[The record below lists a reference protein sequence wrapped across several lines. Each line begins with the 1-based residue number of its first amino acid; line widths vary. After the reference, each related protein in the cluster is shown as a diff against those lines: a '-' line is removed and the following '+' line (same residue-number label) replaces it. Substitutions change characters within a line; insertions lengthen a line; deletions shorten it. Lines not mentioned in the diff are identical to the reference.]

1 MKPAPDRVKDIP
13 INYARKFSIVP
24 CYDGERIVIAASP
37 ETPDEIIDE
46 MTRLTGIEEVKRVSR
61 ETVRTL
67 IDDTYEAA
75 TDGKDELAPNGFE
88 RELDELKTKI
98 GESPDLLDTQ
108 DEAPVIRFVNSM
120 LFRAIRQK
128 ASDIH
133 IEPYENEFLVRNR
146 IDGVLYNVANLPA
159 GLHPAV
165 VSRIKIMAGLDIA
178 EKRLPQDGRIRVK
191 IGERDI
197 DIRVSTVP
205 TSFGERVVLRILD
218 RSSILLGLDDLGM
231 SPEQLDSFRSFLRK
245 TTGIILV
252 TGPTGSGKT
261 TTLYAAIRSLD
272 SETKNIITIEDPVEY
287 QIKGIGQIQVNPK
300 INLTFANGLRSI
312 LRQDPDIIMV
322 GEIRDSET
330 AEISIHASL
339 TGHLVLST
347 LHTNDASGAITRL
360 IDMGIEPFLISSS
373 LECVIAQR
381 LVRKLCN
388 RCKMPYEPDQSE
400 LNTLGL
406 SNGLKFFRP
415 VGCEDCYDTGFK
427 GRTGI
432 FELLRVTDRIKKLI
446 TEKADANV
454 IREEAIREGMKPLMR
469 HGAQKVADGTTC
481 LEEVLRVVSET
492 EVQQ

>member
-1 MKPAPDRVKDIP
+1 MLEPFPEKVKRIP
-13 INYARKFSIVP
+13 IHYARKFLLVP
-24 CYDGERIVIAASP
+24 CREGGTPVIAATD
-37 ETPDEIIDE
+37 ETPLEIVDEIR
-46 MTRLTGIEEVKRVSR
+46 RLTGIREVRRIPPQEVKS
-61 ETVRTL
+61 L
-67 IDDTYEAA
+67 IDRTYEEASEEGEA
-75 TDGKDELAPNGFE
+75 LAPNGFE
-88 RELDELKTKI
+88 KELEELTTTM
-98 GESPDLLDTQ
+98 ERSTDLLESQ
-108 DEAPVIRFVNSM
+108 DDAPVIRFVNSM

-133 IEPYENEFLVRNR
+133 IEPYETDFTVRNR
-146 IDGVLYNVANLPA
+146 IDGVLYPVATLPR

-165 VSRIKIMAGLDIA
+165 VSRIKIMAGMDIA

-191 IGERDI
+191 VGEKDV

-205 TSFGERVVLRILD
+205 TSFGERVVLRLLD
-218 RSSILLGLDDLGM
+218 RSSVLLELDDLGM
-231 SPEQLDSFRSFLRK
+231 EGDQLRRFRSFLRK

-272 SETKNIITIEDPVEY
+272 AETKNIITIEDPVEY

-300 INLTFANGLRSI
+300 INLTFASGLRSV

-322 GEIRDSET
+322 GEIRDTET

-347 LHTNDASGAITRL
+347 LHTNDAPSAVTRL

-381 LVRKLCN
+381 LVRRLCPSC
-388 RCKMPYEPDQSE
+388 RVPYEPSREE
-400 LNTLGL
+400 LDLLGITGA
-406 SNGLKFFRP
+406 STFYRAE
-415 VGCEDCYDTGFK
+415 GCDECYGTGYR

-432 FELLRVTDRIKKLI
+432 FELLVISDDIKKLI
-446 TEKADANV
+446 NEKADARTIREKAIEEGMVPLITHGGKKVERGITSVDEV
-454 IREEAIREGMKPLMR
+454 IRVVTEK
-469 HGAQKVADGTTC
+469 
-481 LEEVLRVVSET
+481 EV
-492 EVQQ
+492 